1 MVNTIIS
8 MKNVVKKFG
17 KETVLNHIDFDIP
30 QGKIIGLIGP
40 SGAGKSTIIKII
52 LGMEKTQK
60 GSATVFGKIMPN
72 RQLLNRIGYMAQT
85 DALYEALTAKENLR
99 FYADMKGIAGQKANR
114 QILHVAEVVEL
125 TNDLNKR
132 VSGYSGGMKRRLS
145 LAIAMLGDSEVL
157 ILDEPTVG
165 IDPALRRQVWS
176 ELHKLRDQGKTIL
189 VTTHVMDEAEL
200 VDDVALILGGQLIAY
215 DTPAN
220 LKAQYNEVTVENVFL
235 KVEYENE
242 KNLVYR

>member
-1 MVNTIIS
+1 MTKPIIS
-8 MKNVVKKFG
+8 MKNIVKKFG
-17 KETVLNHIDFDIP
+17 DQTVLDHVDFDIV

-52 LGMEKTQK
+52 LGMEKTQE
-60 GSATVFGKIMPN
+60 GTATVFGQVMPN

-85 DALYEALTAKENLR
+85 DALYDALSARENLM
-99 FYADMKGIAGQKANR
+99 FYADMKGVDSKDAKE
-114 QILHVAEVVEL
+114 QIEHVTKVVEL
-125 TNDLNKR
+125 TEDLDKR

-145 LAIAMLGDSEVL
+145 LAIALLGDGEVL

-165 IDPALRRQVWS
+165 IDPALRRKIWD
-176 ELHKLRDQGKTIL
+176 ELHSLRDDGKTIL

-200 VDDVALILGGQLIAY
+200 VDDVALILGGKLIAY

-220 LKAQYNEVTVENVFL
+220 LKAKYNEDTVENVFL
-235 KVEYENE
+235 KAEDQNE
-242 KNLVYR
+242 KNMGNR

>member
-1 MVNTIIS
+1 MTNAIIS

-60 GSATVFGKIMPN
+60 GTATVFGQIMPN

-85 DALYEALTAKENLR
+85 DALYESLTARENLQ
-99 FYADMKGIAGQKANR
+99 FYADMKGVAAQKASR

-132 VSGYSGGMKRRLS
+132 VGGYSGGMKRRLS

-165 IDPALRRQVWS
+165 IDPALRRQIWS
-176 ELHKLRDQGKTIL
+176 ELHKMRDEGKTIL

-200 VDDVALILGGQLIAY
+200 VDDVALILGGKLIAY

-220 LKAQYNEVTVENVFL
+220 LKAAYHEDTVENVFL
-235 KVEYENE
+235 KVEDNNE
-242 KNLVYR
+242 KNMVYR

>member
-8 MKNVVKKFG
+8 MKNVVKKFV

-85 DALYEALTAKENLR
+85 DALYEALTAKENLQ

>member
-1 MVNTIIS
+1 MANAIIS
-8 MKNVVKKFG
+8 MKNVVKEFG
-17 KETVLNHIDFDIP
+17 KQTVLNHIDFDIP

-60 GSATVFGKIMPN
+60 GTATVFNKVMPN
-72 RQLLNRIGYMAQT
+72 RKLLSRIGYMAQT
-85 DALYEALTAKENLR
+85 DALYESLTARENLQ
-99 FYADMKGIAGQKANR
+99 FYADMKGVAGQKASR

-165 IDPALRRQVWS
+165 IDPALRRQIWS
-176 ELHKLRDQGKTIL
+176 ELHKLRDEGKTIL

-200 VDDVALILGGQLIAY
+200 VDDVALILGGKLIAY
-215 DTPAN
+215 DTPAK
-220 LKAQYNEVTVENVFL
+220 LKAQYNEDTVENVFL

>member
-1 MVNTIIS
+1 MENAIIS

-52 LGMEKTQK
+52 LGMEKTQQ
-60 GSATVFGKIMPN
+60 GTATVFGKIMPN

-85 DALYEALTAKENLR
+85 DALYEALTAKENLQ
-99 FYADMKGIAGQKANR
+99 FYADMKGLPSQKSNR

-125 TNDLNKR
+125 TNDLDKR
-132 VSGYSGGMKRRLS
+132 VAGYSGGMKRRLS

-165 IDPALRRQVWS
+165 IDPALRRQIWS
-176 ELHKLRDQGKTIL
+176 ELHKMRDEGKTIL

-200 VDDVALILGGQLIAY
+200 VDDVALILGSKLIAY

-220 LKAQYNEVTVENVFL
+220 LKAVYHEDTVENVFL
-235 KVEYENE
+235 KVEDNNE
-242 KNLVYR
+242 KNVVYR